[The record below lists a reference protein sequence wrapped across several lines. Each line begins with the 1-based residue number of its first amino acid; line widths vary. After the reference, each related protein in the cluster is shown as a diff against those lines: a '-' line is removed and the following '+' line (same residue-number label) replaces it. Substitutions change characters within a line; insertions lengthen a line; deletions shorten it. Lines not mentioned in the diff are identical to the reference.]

1 MSQTDLEARQRR
13 HILFTWSAQSAAAPV
28 RIAGGQGI
36 RFHDHDGRTWLD
48 FESQVFNCNAGHGQT
63 SISDAI
69 AAQARELA
77 CAHPNAVFEAKA
89 ALGERLASLTPP
101 GLDRFFLCLSGAEAN
116 ENALK
121 IARALT
127 GRQKVIARR
136 RSYHGASAG
145 ASSLTGDPRRWPAEP
160 DLWGVQRIEDPYCYR
175 CPFGQAYPG
184 CGLRCAEHLEHV
196 IQMEGPDRIA
206 AVFMEGVTGANGG
219 FVPPDGYWQRIREI
233 CTRHGILL
241 VADEVFTGFG
251 RTGRWFAH
259 NHWDVTPDLIT
270 MGKGITSGYA
280 PLGAVAIRDELAAR
294 FDDRV
299 LNCGLTHYAHPIA
312 CAAANATIDLYR
324 ATGMVENAARMGER
338 LQEGLAALA
347 AKHRVV
353 GDARNLGLF
362 GVLEL
367 VSDPETRE
375 PLVPYNGAI
384 KPGTPAGRLKA
395 ALAARGLHILLRW
408 NFLFVAPPLC
418 ISEDDLKLGLGLIDE
433 ALSEVFP

>member
-1 MSQTDLEARQRR
+1 MNELEARQRK
-13 HILFTWSAQSAAAPV
+13 HILFTWSAQASAAPV
-28 RIAGGQGI
+28 RIKGGQGV
-36 RFHDHDGRTWLD
+36 FFEDHDGKRFLD
-48 FESQVFNCNAGHGQT
+48 FESQVFNCNAGHGQK
-63 SISDAI
+63 AI
-69 AAQARELA
+69 AQAIADQAMELA
-77 CAHPNAVFEAKA
+77 CAHPAAVFEAKA

-127 GRQKVIARR
+127 GRTKVVARR

-145 ASSLTGDPRRWPAEP
+145 ASSLTGDPRRWAGEP
-160 DLWGVQRIEDPYCYR
+160 DLWGIQRIEDPYCYR
-175 CPFGQAYPG
+175 CPFGQTHPA

-219 FVPPDGYWQRIREI
+219 FIPPPEYWPRIREI
-233 CTRHGILL
+233 CTKYGILL

-251 RTGRWFAH
+251 RTGKWFAH
-259 NHWDVTPDLIT
+259 NHWGITPDLIT

-280 PLGAVAIRDELAAR
+280 PLGAVAIRDELAAK

-324 ATGMVENAARMGER
+324 AEGMVENAARMGEV
-338 LQEGLAALA
+338 LAEGLAALK
-347 AKHRVV
+347 AKHSVV

-362 GVLEL
+362 GTLEL
-367 VSDPETRE
+367 VTDRETRE

-384 KPGTPAGRLKA
+384 KPGTPAARLKA
-395 ALAARGLHILLRW
+395 ALSARGMHILLRW

-418 ISEDDLKLGLGLIDE
+418 ITEEELKLGLARIDE
-433 ALSEVFP
+433 ALTEVFA